1 MVKPP
6 KQKPNIVIRILVFI
20 VGLSMVVIAVALVA
34 FRDRL
39 NLDTLQRW
47 FTYRS
52 LELSDSGEAQ
62 AFHCGGSASDIY
74 VALDNDL
81 LVCTKNSIGLWSQS
95 GTQYVDQAAAMAAP
109 AAHAR
114 TGTAVVYDAGGTQL
128 FVFRQRALA
137 FSLDSSGPLISARI
151 SANGSLIVVSQQ
163 SGFRSVVTVYNTDFQ
178 PVAAVRLSSVYAM
191 DAQLAD
197 DGHTLIMVIIGQN
210 NGSFTSSLAL
220 CDLSTQAY
228 EVDFDID
235 AAIVHD
241 LGSSVILE
249 LELDSR
255 IWALGDRELSVLDG
269 SVDLLG
275 AVNWS
280 DRYLKTY
287 SLQGDGFAVALLGK
301 YRAGTQAELSVVD
314 DTAALVG
321 SLPLDEQVLSVSAA
335 GRYFA
340 VLTADRLDIY
350 TKDMSL
356 YSSLEGILGARKVLL
371 RPDGTAFL
379 ISSGTA
385 WLYVPI

>member
-1 MVKPP
+1 MEKPP
-6 KQKPNIVIRILVFI
+6 KRKPNIVMRILVVI
-20 VGLSMVVIAVALVA
+20 TGLAMVVIAVTLVV

-47 FTYRS
+47 YTYRS
-52 LELSDSGEAQ
+52 LTLSDSGQAQ
-62 AFHCGGSASDIY
+62 SFHCGGSVSDVY

-95 GTQYVDQAAAMAAP
+95 GTQYVDQAAAMTAP

-114 TGTAVVYDAGGTQL
+114 AGTAVVYDAGGTQL

-137 FSLDSSGPLISARI
+137 FSLNSDGPLLSARI
-151 SANGSLIVVSQQ
+151 SENGSLVFVSQQ
-163 SGFRSVVTVYNTDFQ
+163 SGYRSVVTVYSADFR
-178 PVAAVRLSSVYAM
+178 PVAAVQLSSVYAM
-191 DAQLAD
+191 DAQLAA
-197 DGHTLIMVIIGQN
+197 DGHTLVMVTIGHSG
-210 NGSFTSSLAL
+210 GSFTSSLAV
-220 CDLSTQAY
+220 CDLSAQAY
-228 EVDFDID
+228 EVNFDMD
-235 AAIVHD
+235 SAIVQD

-249 LELDSR
+249 LELDGH
-255 IWALGDRELSVLDG
+255 IWALGDRQLSVLD
-269 SVDLLG
+269 SDASLLG
-275 AVNWS
+275 TANWS
-280 DRYLKTY
+280 NRYLKAF

-301 YRAGTQAELSVVD
+301 YRAGTQAELSVM
-314 DTAALVG
+314 DTSAASVG
-321 SLPLDEQVLSVSAA
+321 SLSLDEQVLSVSAA

-340 VLTADRLDIY
+340 VLTSDRLDIY

-356 YSSLEGILGARKVLL
+356 YSSLEGVLGARKVLL

>member
-1 MVKPP
+1 
-6 KQKPNIVIRILVFI
+6 
-20 VGLSMVVIAVALVA
+20 MVVIAVSLVA

-52 LELSDSGEAQ
+52 LELNDSGEAQ

-74 VALDNDL
+74 VSLDNDL

-95 GTQYVDQAAAMAAP
+95 GTQYVDQAAAMASP
-109 AAHAR
+109 AACAR
-114 TGTAVVYDAGGTQL
+114 AGTAVVYDAGGTQL
-128 FVFRQRALA
+128 FVFRQRALV
-137 FSLDSSGPLISARI
+137 FSMNSDGPLISARI
-151 SANGSLIVVSQQ
+151 SANGLLTVVSQQ

-178 PVAAVRLSSVYAM
+178 PVAAVQLSSVYAM

-197 DGHTLIMVIIGQN
+197 DGHTLVIVTIGQN
-210 NGSFTSSLAL
+210 NGSFASSLAV
-220 CDLSTQAY
+220 CDLNTLVY

-235 AAIVHD
+235 SAIVHD

-249 LELDSR
+249 LELDGR

-269 SVDLLG
+269 AADLLG
-275 AVNWS
+275 TVNWS
-280 DRYLKTY
+280 DRYLKAY
-287 SLQGDGFAVALLGK
+287 SLRGDGFAVALLGK

-314 DTAALVG
+314 DSAALVG
-321 SLPLDEQVLSVSAA
+321 SLSLDEQVLSVSAA

-340 VLTADRLDIY
+340 VLTSDRLDIY

>member
-1 MVKPP
+1 MKPP
-6 KQKPNIVIRILVFI
+6 KEKPNIVIRVLVFI
-20 VGLSMVVIAVALVA
+20 VGLSVVVIAVSLVA

-52 LELSDSGEAQ
+52 LALSDSGEAQ
-62 AFHCGGSASDIY
+62 AFHCGGSASDVY
-74 VALDNDL
+74 VSLDNDL

-95 GTQYVDQAAAMAAP
+95 GIQYVDQAAVMTSP
-109 AAHAR
+109 AAHAKA
-114 TGTAVVYDAGGTQL
+114 GTAVVYDAGGAQL

-137 FSLDSSGPLISARI
+137 FSMNSAGPLISARI
-151 SANGSLIVVSQQ
+151 NANGFLVVVSQQ

-178 PVAAVRLSSVYAM
+178 PVAAVQLSSVYAM
-191 DAQLAD
+191 DAQLDD
-197 DGHTLIMVIIGQN
+197 DGHTLVMVTIGQS
-210 NGSFTSSLAL
+210 NGSFTSSLAV
-220 CDLSTQAY
+220 CDLNAQAY
-228 EVDFDID
+228 QVSFDID
-235 AAIVHD
+235 AAIIQD

-249 LELDSR
+249 LEQDGH
-255 IWALGDRELSVLDG
+255 IWALGDRALSVLDG
-269 SVDLLG
+269 SANLIG
-275 AVNWS
+275 TVNWS
-280 DRYLKTY
+280 DRYLKAY
-287 SLQGDGFAVALLGK
+287 SLRGDGFALALLGK
-301 YRAGTQAELSVVD
+301 YRAGTQAELLVVD
-314 DTAALVG
+314 DTVALAG

-356 YSSLEGILGARKVLL
+356 YSSLEGIPGARKVLL